1 MTKKFLL
8 MFVFFLFSVHAFGQ
22 KILVW
27 CPPTTEIGTGN
38 DKLRGINLNIV
49 FSDLRKIT
57 DTTRVECSSQDI
69 INHIA
74 QGIMTSYPS
83 AIINIL
89 DTTQF
94 HSPAEKNKITVRI
107 AITAY
112 HSASGTDAS
121 SAIGNSEGDFSWGAL
136 PKNKWNSVAGFHV
149 VIEDNRTET
158 SKTLTRNIANIVSRP
173 NIGGSLTAKKAL
185 FEAYNEANRELLYF
199 IESTI
204 QPN

>member
-8 MFVFFLFSVHAFGQ
+8 ALSFSFLTICAFGQ

-27 CPPTTEIGTGN
+27 CPPATEISAAN
-38 DKLRGINLNIV
+38 NKLQGINLNIV

-57 DTTRVECSSQDI
+57 DTTRVECSSQELID
-69 INHIA
+69 HIA
-74 QGIMTSYPS
+74 TGITTSYPS

-89 DTTQF
+89 DTNQF

-107 AITAY
+107 AISAY

-121 SAIGNSEGDFSWGAL
+121 AAIGNSEGDFSWGAL

-149 VIEDNRTET
+149 VIEDNRTE
-158 SKTLTRNIANIVSRP
+158 SVKTLTRNIANIVSRP

-199 IESTI
+199 IENTI